1 MKQGDLSGN
10 FAEINKTSVNQ
21 ITRTIQLSGEFTLI
35 LACCNYA
42 RLRWHI
48 IGQIKNSSSVKIRE
62 ISLPDSVETLY
73 TFIRNELE
81 NEALSEA
88 LMVLNIES
96 VERIDNVLSAANQ
109 VRDEFSND
117 FHFPIVLWVN
127 DEILDKFL
135 RIAPDLKSWAG
146 VPIRFEPSDDE
157 LIDSL
162 RQSTDYI
169 FHEIL
174 KSPDITFQ
182 NYNLKV
188 QTTVNLLNSLEFELF
203 VRDLEHRK
211 TNLESKAD
219 LQFLKIFHAYDKG
232 KYDSAISF
240 YEEYPSYWS
249 QVDETE
255 RQGVIQYYAARC
267 YKYKNDLKKAKLYF
281 QFCIEA
287 FKHRQNLAAKC
298 CCEQGELLQE
308 SRNWDELENVA
319 QKGLEL
325 NQACGNKAGCA
336 ECYRF
341 LAEVELNRGKWKK
354 AEELAQNALEAP
366 SNEGRDKVRMTL
378 AKIYQKL
385 NQPEEAIKN
394 LKLAREACKPE
405 SNPKLYIDILELLH
419 DFYFEADRYIEA
431 FRIKQ
436 EKLSLEQQFGFNAF
450 IGAKPL
456 KPRRWTHSN
465 KTDIAK
471 ELQISERLN
480 ENVNYLFKRIN
491 RPDCKIIV
499 LHGESGT
506 GKTSIL
512 EAGLMPVMMKEAY
525 KNREFLPILIRNYTD
540 WAKSVW
546 KKLSNSHLKE
556 TENEKKISSFQ
567 IENPFSYILD
577 ILRKKEKQNFLTVL
591 IFDQFEEFFFTR
603 PKLEDRIQFYTFIR
617 DSLNIS
623 FVKIIL
629 SVREDYLH
637 HLLECNRF
645 ADIDSI
651 NNNILDKKI
660 RYHVGNF
667 TPEDA
672 RATIGYLNERSNF
685 NPESALI
692 DKIIHDLTDEAGQ
705 IRPIELQ
712 ILGSQLHTQK
722 IKTLDAYKSKKVL
735 LNGFLEEVIHDC
747 GEKNKD
753 VTLIV
758 LYLLTNENNIRPLKT
773 WTEITNELKKQ
784 DIKIES
790 NQLDLVLEIL
800 KGSGIV
806 SVIPERL
813 GERYQ
818 IVHDYLVPL
827 IREKAEPLIVYLN
840 KNKVERELK
849 EKAQIELREKELR
862 QKIVSKGKELKL
874 AMIIVFIVTCFAV
887 AAAWFASEAERQSII
902 AKKETQRVMQYQQDE
917 LSRRLAFQALQ
928 QSEDQFDL
936 SLLLSIEAC
945 NISSTFEA
953 RTAVMEMLYHQPY
966 ISSIMHG
973 HSFFVTSL
981 SFSLDGKLLAS
992 ASYDKSIIL
1001 WDVEKRQTIGSLIG
1015 HNSSVKAVSFSP
1027 NGKLLA
1033 SGGDDNRII
1042 LWDIKNKQ
1050 PIGKPLTGH
1059 KSYVE
1064 SLAFS
1069 PCGKFLASGSRDN
1082 TIIFWDV
1089 EKHKPIGQPLK
1100 GHKSQVSSLSFS
1112 PDGKLLASGSW
1123 DKSII
1128 LWDVETRNP
1137 IAVLRGHEGS
1147 VSSVSFSPGGKFL
1160 ASGSLDKSIIL
1171 WNIETLKPIGFP
1183 LKKHEAGIRSVSF
1196 SPDGKFLASG
1206 DSNNTIILWD
1216 MMKRKSVGQPLKGHK
1231 SKISSVTFSP
1241 DGKTLASG
1249 SWDEKVI
1256 LWDIK
1261 KRTFNEQIFKGHKFD
1276 IFSVSFSPNG
1286 KILASGS
1293 QDNTIIL
1300 WNLETGQPIGKPLA
1314 GHKHDV
1320 FSVSFSPDGKILASG
1335 SQDDTIILW
1344 NVETLQPIGKP
1355 LTGHKF
1361 DIFSVAFSPD
1371 GKILASGSQDNTI
1384 ILWNVETLQPI
1395 GKPLTGHEY
1404 DVFSVSFSPDGKILA
1419 SGSQDNTIILW
1430 DVEKRQPIGKPLT
1443 GHKHDVF
1450 SVSFSP
1456 DGKTLASGSKDK
1468 TIILWDVKT
1477 QMSIAPPFKSHTF
1490 FVRSVVFSPDG
1501 KTLISGSDGSFFDMD
1516 KKKNHDNT
1524 IILWDVKTRLPIGQS
1539 LKGHEY
1545 PVLTLAVSPDGKV
1558 LASGSSDNTV
1568 KLWDISLE
1576 SWKKRACQIA
1586 NRNMTVDEWKKYM
1599 KDEPYRKICPDIP

>member
-1 MKQGDLSGN
+1 MKQENLSED
-10 FAEINKTSVNQ
+10 FAEINKRSVNQ
-21 ITRTIQLSGEFTLI
+21 ITRTIQLSDEFTLI
-35 LACCNYA
+35 LACCNYT

-48 IGQIKNSSSVKIRE
+48 IEQIKESSSVKIRE
-62 ISLPDSVETLY
+62 IFLPDSVETLY

-81 NEALSEA
+81 NEGLPKA
-88 LMVLNIES
+88 LMVLNLES
-96 VERIDNVLSAANQ
+96 VKRIDDVLSAANQ

-117 FHFPIVLWVN
+117 FPFPIVLWVN

-135 RIAPDLKSWAG
+135 RIAPDLRSWAG
-146 VPIRFEPSDDE
+146 VPIRFEPNDDE

-162 RQSTDYI
+162 RQNTDYI
-169 FHEIL
+169 FNEIL
-174 KSPDITFQ
+174 ESSDISFQ
-182 NYNLKV
+182 NYNSKV
-188 QTTVNLLNSLEFELF
+188 QTTVTLLNHLEFELF
-203 VRDLEHRK
+203 TRDLEHRK
-211 TNLESKAD
+211 MNLELKAD
-219 LQFLKIFHAYDKG
+219 LQFLKIFHDYNKG
-232 KYDSAISF
+232 KYDSAINF
-240 YEEYPSYWS
+240 YEEDPSCWS
-249 QVDETE
+249 QNNDIE
-255 RQGVIQYYAARC
+255 RQGVIQYYAAKC
-267 YKYKNDLKKAKLYF
+267 YKYKNDLKKAKSYF
-281 QFCIEA
+281 QLCTEA
-287 FKHRQNLAAKC
+287 FKHHQNLAAKC
-298 CCEQGELLQE
+298 CCELGEILQE
-308 SRNWDELENVA
+308 SENWHELENVA

-325 NQACGNKAGCA
+325 NQACGDKAGYA

-366 SNEGRDKVRMTL
+366 SNEGRAKVRLTL

-385 NQPEEAIKN
+385 DQRKDAIKN
-394 LKLAREACKPE
+394 LKLAREAGKPE
-405 SNPKLYIDILELLH
+405 LNPKLYIDILELLH
-419 DFYFEADRYIEA
+419 RFYFEADRYIEA

-436 EKLSLEQQFGFNAF
+436 EKLSLKQQFGFNAF

-465 KTDIAK
+465 KTDIAT

-480 ENVNYLFKRIN
+480 ENVSCLLKRIN
-491 RPDCKIIV
+491 RSSCKMIV
-499 LHGESGT
+499 LYGESGT

-525 KNREFLPILIRNYTD
+525 ENREFLPILIRNYTG
-540 WAKSVW
+540 WAKNVW

-556 TENEKKISSFQ
+556 TENEKRISSFL
-567 IENPFSYILD
+567 IEENPFSYILD

-591 IFDQFEEFFFTR
+591 IFDQFEEFFFTY
-603 PKLEDRIQFYTFIR
+603 PKLEDRKQFYTFIR

-645 ADIDSI
+645 VDIDSI

-660 RYHVGNF
+660 LYHLGNF

-672 RATIGYLNERSNF
+672 RAIIGYLNERSNF

-692 DKIIHDLTDEAGQ
+692 DKIVHDLTDEAGQ

-712 ILGSQLHTQK
+712 ILGSQLHAQE
-722 IKTLDAYKSKKVL
+722 IRTLKAYDSEKNNSKKIL

-747 GEKNKD
+747 GEKSKD
-753 VTLIV
+753 VTLMV
-758 LYLLTNENNIRPLKT
+758 LYLLTRKDNIRPLKT
-773 WTEITNELKKQ
+773 WIEITNELEKQ
-784 DIKIES
+784 EIKIES
-790 NQLDLVLEIL
+790 NQLDLILEIL
-800 KGSGIV
+800 KGSGII
-806 SVIPERL
+806 SIIPERDA
-813 GERYQ
+813 ERYQ

-827 IREKAEPLIVYLN
+827 IQEKAEPLIDHLN
-840 KNKVERELK
+840 KSKIIKEQQRELK
-849 EKAQIELREKELR
+849 EKQQIELREKQLR
-862 QKIVSKGKELKL
+862 QQIKSKGKELKL

-887 AAAWFASEAERQSII
+887 AALWFGSEAKKQSVI
-902 AKKETQRVMQYQQDE
+902 AKKETQKVMQYQQDE

-928 QSEDQFDL
+928 QSEDHFDL

-953 RTAVMEMLYHQPY
+953 RTSVMEMLHRQPY

-1001 WDVEKRQTIGSLIG
+1001 WDVEKPQTIGSLIG
-1015 HNSSVKAVSFSP
+1015 HNSSVKTVSFSP

-1033 SGGDDNRII
+1033 SGGDDNNII
-1042 LWDIKNKQ
+1042 LWDIIEKK
-1050 PIGKPLTGH
+1050 PVGKPLTGH

-1064 SLAFS
+1064 SLTFS
-1069 PCGKFLASGSRDN
+1069 PCGKFLVSGSRDK

-1100 GHKSQVSSLSFS
+1100 GHKSQINSVSFS
-1112 PDGKLLASGSW
+1112 PNGKLLASGSW

-1128 LWDVETRNP
+1128 LWNVETRKP

-1147 VSSVSFSPGGKFL
+1147 VGSVSFSPDGKLL
-1160 ASGSLDKSIIL
+1160 ASASWDKSIIL
-1171 WNIETLKPIGFP
+1171 WNVETCKPIGS
-1183 LKKHEAGIRSVSF
+1183 LKKHEACVRSVSF

-1206 DSNNTIILWD
+1206 DYNNTIILWD
-1216 MMKRKSVGQPLKGHK
+1216 TMKRKSVGQPLKGHK
-1231 SKISSVTFSP
+1231 SKISSVNFSP

-1256 LWDIK
+1256 LWDIE

-1300 WNLETGQPIGKPLA
+1300 WNLETGQPIGKPLK

-1320 FSVSFSPDGKILASG
+1320 FSVS
-1335 SQDDTIILW
+1335 
-1344 NVETLQPIGKP
+1344 
-1355 LTGHKF
+1355 
-1361 DIFSVAFSPD
+1361 FSPD

-1395 GKPLTGHEY
+1395 GKPLTGHEF
-1404 DVFSVSFSPDGKILA
+1404 DIFSVAFSPDGKILA

-1443 GHKHDVF
+1443 GHKYDVF
-1450 SVSFSP
+1450 SVNFSP

-1477 QMSIAPPFKSHTF
+1477 QMSIAPPLEGHTF
-1490 FVRSVVFSPDG
+1490 FVRSVAFSQDG
-1501 KTLISGSDGSFFDMD
+1501 KTLISGSGDN
-1516 KKKNHDNT
+1516 KKSHDNT
-1524 IILWDVKTRLPIGQS
+1524 IILWDVKTRLPIGQP

-1545 PVLTLAVSPDGKV
+1545 PVLTVATSPDGKTM
-1558 LASGSSDNTV
+1558 ASGSSDNTV

-1576 SWKKRACQIA
+1576 SWKKRACRIA
-1586 NRNMTVDEWKKYM
+1586 NRNMTVDEWKKYI
-1599 KDEPYRKICPDIP
+1599 KDEPYHKICPDIP